1 MSRQNQCHSC
11 GGWGHNRRACPQI
24 KEAHAKVE
32 AMAKKYGIEL
42 PAKDEWVS
50 TSWIGDINAASMKA
64 NGNVEHLED
73 TITYRERWHWE
84 ELEERQRAQSQKN
97 GRGRTCGF
105 CGMGGHNSRTCP
117 DKKQHIKDCDAM
129 QGLAHRVVAACL
141 EKAGIVPGALMR
153 YRDWDMEKNEYVQTM
168 CLVTGIDWNGV
179 AEPGYDTSQ
188 GLPRGF
194 EQWFKHGMIVVRRPN
209 GETGKLRIPRDVQQQ
224 SSYDYHEKESEIH
237 GLVSPVLNGEV
248 NKDNGWR
255 GDNVTL
261 ISPDAAGIYRW
272 GTNGL
277 ADKEFEPVV
286 DELVNQVS
294 KYSQH

>member
-1 MSRQNQCHSC
+1 
-11 GGWGHNRRACPQI
+11 
-24 KEAHAKVE
+24 
-32 AMAKKYGIEL
+32 
-42 PAKDEWVS
+42 
-50 TSWIGDINAASMKA
+50 
-64 NGNVEHLED
+64 
-73 TITYRERWHWE
+73 
-84 ELEERQRAQSQKN
+84 
-97 GRGRTCGF
+97 
-105 CGMGGHNSRTCP
+105 
-117 DKKQHIKDCDAM
+117 
-129 QGLAHRVVAACL
+129 
-141 EKAGIVPGALMR
+141 
-153 YRDWDMEKNEYVQTM
+153 
-168 CLVTGIDWNGV
+168 
-179 AEPGYDTSQ
+179 
-188 GLPRGF
+188 
-194 EQWFKHGMIVVRRPN
+194 MIVVRRPN

-248 NKDNGWR
+248 NRDNGWR